1 MINNFI
7 FAIIVDVYLSPA
19 IVIDKHPLHSI
30 LELLGFVLLI
40 YILFTKFSEIKAYIS
55 ENHAFKGI
63 GFITFTK
70 WQIVLYTLVI
80 LYYSV
85 GIYFIQRGF

>member
-1 MINNFI
+1 MGCSVSYVN
-7 FAIIVDVYLSPA
+7 VYLSPA
-19 IVIDKHPLHSI
+19 IVIDKHQLHSI

-40 YILFTKFSEIKAYIS
+40 YILFAKLPEIKAYIS

-70 WQIVLYTLVI
+70 WQIVLYILVI

-85 GIYFIQRGF
+85 GIYFIPRGF

>member
-1 MINNFI
+1 M
-7 FAIIVDVYLSPA
+7 DVYLSPA
-19 IVIDKHPLHSI
+19 IVIEKHPLHSI

-40 YILFTKFSEIKAYIS
+40 YILFAKLPEIKAYIS
-55 ENHAFKGI
+55 ESHAF
-63 GFITFTK
+63 K
-70 WQIVLYTLVI
+70 WQIVLYILVI

>member
-1 MINNFI
+1 M
-7 FAIIVDVYLSPA
+7 DVYISPA
-19 IVIDKHPLHSI
+19 IVIDKYPLHSI
-30 LELLGFVLLI
+30 LELIGFVLLI

-85 GIYFIQRGF
+85 GIYFIPRGF